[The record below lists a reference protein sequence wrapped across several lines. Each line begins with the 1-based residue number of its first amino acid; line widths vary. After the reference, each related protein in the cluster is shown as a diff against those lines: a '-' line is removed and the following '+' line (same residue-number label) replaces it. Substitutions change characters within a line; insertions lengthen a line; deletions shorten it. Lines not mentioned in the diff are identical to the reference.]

1 MLTILLLLSCILKAS
16 VSHLDLDRLTLVS
29 WELYPPFWHVFYSYK
44 QMKYNVWSS
53 SLAQLLETSCHSS
66 LMKPCNLWI
75 NWISIS
81 QNIWISELSFPCS
94 HCTCYSCHEP
104 WQWSTFQKTWSLFFF
119 SEEHKATV
127 TQIFPNIRKLWHI
140 FPIKIF
146 VRERINQPSYQQ
158 QCVQS
163 YNSIA
168 GASIYCIVKDKGNS
182 GGLEN
187 GRHSSHF
194 WKECEKNWPK

>member
-1 MLTILLLLSCILKAS
+1 MYFIVTNKWNTMCEAHHWPSYWKLLVI
-16 VSHLDLDRLTLVS
+16 
-29 WELYPPFWHVFYSYK
+29 P
-44 QMKYNVWSS
+44 
-53 SLAQLLETSCHSS
+53 
-66 LMKPCNLWI
+66 LWWNPVI
-75 NWISIS
+75 YEFSWISIS

-168 GASIYCIVKDKGNS
+168 GASIYCIVKDKGKS

-194 WKECEKNWPK
+194 WTECEKNWPK

>member
-1 MLTILLLLSCILKAS
+1 MYFIVTNKWNTMCEAHHWPSYWKLLVIPLWWNPVIYELTGFP
-16 VSHLDLDRLTLVS
+16 SH
-29 WELYPPFWHVFYSYK
+29 K
-44 QMKYNVWSS
+44 
-53 SLAQLLETSCHSS
+53 
-66 LMKPCNLWI
+66 
-75 NWISIS
+75 
-81 QNIWISELSFPCS
+81 ISEYLN
-94 HCTCYSCHEP
+94 CHFLVVTVHVTVVMNLDNEAHSRRLDP
-104 WQWSTFQKTWSLFFF
+104 FFFF
-119 SEEHKATV
+119 SEEHKVTV